1 MPSPTDDL
9 RDLLLRL
16 LRSGASNP
24 VLDQLLDDYVRYHLV
39 VVLLGGAFVLGLLA
53 AAWRARRWW
62 RLTWLVLSAC
72 TAVLVIANLSN
83 VLHPRRG
90 FAGVVD
96 GLGTPV
102 AGSRLAELRP
112 ALADWLRRGT
122 TARPAV
128 VRAAIDHRLG
138 WQRPKAV
145 ISALALVVV
154 AAIGVRAP
162 RRSIAVASVGVC
174 VVLAA
179 TVIGNAQGSVAPLTL
194 TLMFG

>member
-24 VLDQLLDDYVRYHLV
+24 ALDQLLADYVRYHLV
-39 VVLLGGAFVLGLLA
+39 LVLLGSACTVGLLV
-53 AAWRARRWW
+53 AAWRATPRW

-72 TAVLVIANLSN
+72 TVLLVIANLGN
-83 VLHPRRG
+83 ALHPRQG
-90 FAGVVD
+90 FTGVVD
-96 GLGTPV
+96 GLRAPV

-112 ALADWLRRGT
+112 AFADWLRRGT
-122 TARPAV
+122 SARPAV
-128 VRAAIDHRLG
+128 VRAAIEHRLG

-145 ISALALVVV
+145 VSAQALAAV
-154 AAIGVRAP
+154 AAIGVRAS
-162 RRSIAVASVGVC
+162 RRSIAVGSVGVC

-179 TVIGNAQGSVAPLTL
+179 MVVGNTQGSVAPLTL